1 MAVSPL
7 RILIVDDE
15 DTVRLTL
22 SMCLEAEGHEVVA
35 HGNIHDALGDA
46 ALRAF
51 DLVFLDVRLGT
62 DDGLDFLPRIR
73 SESPW
78 AKIVV
83 ITAYASVSTA
93 VQAMKGGATD
103 YLPKPFTPAQVRLV
117 TDKIARQR
125 RLEWKVEAL
134 REALGEMDPEAD
146 FPTASS
152 AMQAALNVAR
162 QVADS
167 RATILIS
174 GEVGTGKGRLARAIH
189 AWSGRADAPF
199 GVVRCQPV
207 DPDALEAEVFGVCPQ
222 EPSDSRRELTGRV
235 ALCHGGTLV
244 LEEVGQWPQSL
255 QPKLLRLLSDR
266 EYERVNDFHPRAADV
281 RVVATT
287 STDLRDAV
295 DRGRFRPDL
304 HLALDV
310 VRVEVPPLR
319 QRPEDI
325 RLLAGRYLAFFCREN
340 HRRLAG
346 FTSAAMN
353 ALSRYSWPGNVRE
366 LRNII
371 ERAVLLCGA
380 DRIDLEHFPPNLL
393 NSAQAYELGDLVSLE
408 TIEQVHVRQV
418 LQSAGSIKG
427 AATILGINEKTLRIW
442 LKRYPRIRP
451 EGEGAVA
458 PLHLGP
464 PAAPTPQ
471 VSAPQ
476 GSGGLDEPS

>member
-1 MAVSPL
+1 MTIAAL
-7 RILIVDDE
+7 RILIIDDE
-15 DTVRLTL
+15 DNIRLTL
-22 SMCLEAEGHEVVA
+22 SMCLEADGHEVVS
-35 HGNIHDALGDA
+35 HDNINDALTDA
-46 ALRAF
+46 ASRAF
-51 DLVFLDVRLGT
+51 DLVFLDVRLGA

-73 SESPW
+73 SQSPW
-78 AKIVV
+78 AKVVV

-134 REALGEMDPEAD
+134 RAALGELDPEAD
-146 FPTASS
+146 FPTVSS
-152 AMQAALNVAR
+152 SMQSVLTVAR

-207 DPDALEAEVFGVCPQ
+207 DPDALEAEVFGVGPQ
-222 EPSDSRRELTGRV
+222 TPADACRELTGRV

-244 LEEVGQWPQSL
+244 LEEVGQWPPSL
-255 QPKLLRLLSDR
+255 QPKLLRLLSER
-266 EYERVNDFHPRAADV
+266 EYERVNDFQPRPADV
-281 RVVATT
+281 RIVAIT
-287 STDLRDAV
+287 STDLREEV
-295 DRGRFRPDL
+295 ERGRFRPDL

-310 VRVEVPPLR
+310 VRIELPPLR
-319 QRPEDI
+319 ERVEDI

-340 HRRLAG
+340 HRRLTG
-346 FTSAAMN
+346 FTSSAMK
-353 ALSRYSWPGNVRE
+353 ALSRYGWPGNVRE

-371 ERAVLLCGA
+371 ERAVLLCRG

-393 NSAQAYELGDLVSLE
+393 NSGQAYELGDLVSLE

-418 LQSAGSIKG
+418 LESAGSIKG
-427 AATILGINEKTLRIW
+427 AASILGINEKTLRTW
-442 LKRYPRIRP
+442 LKRYPRLRADLEAEVP
-451 EGEGAVA
+451 
-458 PLHLGP
+458 PLHL
-464 PAAPTPQ
+464 AEEPQ
-471 VSAPQ
+471 DMPETQDVPDT
-476 GSGGLDEPS
+476 GGVDEPS

>member
-1 MAVSPL
+1 MAVAPL

-15 DTVRLTL
+15 DNIRLTL
-22 SMCLEAEGHEVVA
+22 SMFLEADGHEVIA
-35 HGNIHDALGDA
+35 RDNIHDALADA

-51 DLVFLDVRLGT
+51 DLVFLDVRLGI

-73 SESPW
+73 AESPW

-117 TDKIARQR
+117 TDKIAQQR

-134 REALGEMDPEAD
+134 KEALGNIDPEAD

-152 AMQAALNVAR
+152 AMRAALSMAR

-207 DPDALEAEVFGVCPQ
+207 DPDALEAEVFGVCQQ
-222 EPSDSRRELTGRV
+222 EPSDSSHDLTGRV
-235 ALCHGGTLV
+235 GLCHGGTLV

-266 EYERVNDFHPRAADV
+266 EYERVNDFHPRPADV
-281 RVVATT
+281 RVVAIT
-287 STDLRDAV
+287 SSDLSEAV
-295 DRGRFRPDL
+295 ARGQFRADL

-310 VRVEVPPLR
+310 VRIEVPPLR
-319 QRPEDI
+319 ERVEDI

-346 FTSAAMN
+346 FTSAAMKV
-353 ALSRYSWPGNVRE
+353 LSQYRWPGNVRE

-371 ERAVLLCGA
+371 ERAVLLCRGE
-380 DRIDLEHFPPNLL
+380 RIDVEHFPPNML

-427 AATILGINEKTLRIW
+427 AASILGINEKTLRIW
-442 LKRYPRIRP
+442 LKRYPRIQSEVEP
-451 EGEGAVA
+451 EVA
-458 PLHLGP
+458 PLHLT
-464 PAAPTPQ
+464 PADASMPRL
-471 VSAPQ
+471 A
-476 GSGGLDEPS
+476 GGVDEPA

>member
-1 MAVSPL
+1 MAVAPL

-15 DTVRLTL
+15 DNVRLTL
-22 SMCLEAEGHEVVA
+22 SMCLEADGHEVVA
-35 HGNIHDALGDA
+35 HDNIHDALADA

-51 DLVFLDVRLGT
+51 DLVFLDVRLGM

-73 SESPW
+73 AESPW
-78 AKIVV
+78 AKVVV

-103 YLPKPFTPAQVRLV
+103 YLPKPFTPAQVRMV
-117 TDKIARQR
+117 TDKIAGQTAARMESRGPQ
-125 RLEWKVEAL
+125 
-134 REALGEMDPEAD
+134 EALGGLDPEAD
-146 FPTASS
+146 FPTVSS
-152 AMQAALNVAR
+152 AMQMALTMAR

-167 RATILIS
+167 RATILIT

-207 DPDALEAEVFGVCPQ
+207 DPDALEAEVFGVCRQ
-222 EPSDSRRELTGRV
+222 EQPDSTFDVTGRV
-235 ALCHGGTLV
+235 GLCHGGTLV

-266 EYERVNDFHPRAADV
+266 EYERVNDFHPRPADL
-281 RVVATT
+281 RVVAIT
-287 STDLRDAV
+287 STDLAEAV
-295 DRGRFRPDL
+295 ARGHFRADL

-310 VRVEVPPLR
+310 VRIEVPPLR
-319 QRPEDI
+319 ERVEDI

-340 HRRLAG
+340 HRRLLG
-346 FTSAAMN
+346 FTSAAMK
-353 ALSRYSWPGNVRE
+353 ALSQYRWPGNVRE

-371 ERAVLLCGA
+371 ERAVLLCRA
-380 DRIDLEHFPPNLL
+380 DRIDVEHFPPNML

-427 AATILGINEKTLRIW
+427 AASDPGDQRKD
-442 LKRYPRIRP
+442 
-451 EGEGAVA
+451 
-458 PLHLGP
+458 
-464 PAAPTPQ
+464 AANLAQ
-471 VSAPQ
+471 AVSADPI
-476 GSGGLDEPS
+476 GGGA

>member
-1 MAVSPL
+1 MAVAPL

-15 DTVRLTL
+15 DNVRLTL
-22 SMCLEAEGHEVVA
+22 SMCLEADGHEVVA
-35 HGNIHDALGDA
+35 HDNIHDALADA

-51 DLVFLDVRLGT
+51 DLVFLDVRLGS
-62 DDGLDFLPRIR
+62 DDGLDFLPRILA
-73 SESPW
+73 ESPW
-78 AKIVV
+78 AKVVV

-134 REALGEMDPEAD
+134 KQALGALDPEAD

-152 AMQAALNVAR
+152 AMQAALSVAR

-199 GVVRCQPV
+199 AVVRCQPA
-207 DPDALEAEVFGVCPQ
+207 DPDALEAEVFGMCRQ
-222 EPSDSRRELTGRV
+222 EPSDPSGDLAGRV
-235 ALCHGGTLV
+235 GLCHGGTLV

-266 EYERVNDFHPRAADV
+266 EYERVNDFNPRSADV
-281 RVVATT
+281 RVLATT
-287 STDLRDAV
+287 SSNLRDAV
-295 DRGRFRPDL
+295 SRGQFRADL

-310 VRVEVPPLR
+310 VRIEVPPLR
-319 QRPEDI
+319 ERAEDI

-340 HRRLAG
+340 HRRLVG
-346 FTSAAMN
+346 FTSSAMKV
-353 ALSRYSWPGNVRE
+353 LTRYSWPGNVRE

-371 ERAVLLCGA
+371 ERSVLLCRA
-380 DRIDLEHFPPNLL
+380 DRIDVEHFPPNLV

-427 AATILGINEKTLRIW
+427 AASILGINEKTLRIW
-442 LKRYPRIRP
+442 VKRYPRIRSEFESEVEP
-451 EGEGAVA
+451 LDLVPPDSEATVA
-458 PLHLGP
+458 
-464 PAAPTPQ
+464 
-471 VSAPQ
+471 
-476 GSGGLDEPS
+476 GGVDEPA

>member
-1 MAVSPL
+1 MTAAPL

-15 DTVRLTL
+15 DNVRLTL
-22 SMCLEAEGHEVVA
+22 CMCLEADGHEVVA
-35 HGNIHDALGDA
+35 HDNIHDALADA

-62 DDGLDFLPRIR
+62 DDGLDFLPHILA
-73 SESPW
+73 ESPW
-78 AKIVV
+78 AKVVV

-134 REALGEMDPEAD
+134 KEALGNLDAEAD

-152 AMQAALNVAR
+152 AMRAALSVAR

-167 RATILIS
+167 RATLLIS

-189 AWSGRADAPF
+189 AWSSRADAPF

-207 DPDALEAEVFGVCPQ
+207 DPDALEAEVFGVCRQ
-222 EPSDSRRELTGRV
+222 EPSDPSCDLTGRV
-235 ALCHGGTLV
+235 GLCHGGTLV

-266 EYERVNDFHPRAADV
+266 EYERVNDFHPRPADV

-287 STDLRDAV
+287 STDLREAV
-295 DRGRFRPDL
+295 TRGQFRPDL

-310 VRVEVPPLR
+310 VRIELPPLR
-319 QRPEDI
+319 ERAEDI

-340 HRRLAG
+340 HRRLVG
-346 FTSAAMN
+346 FSSAAMKV
-353 ALSRYSWPGNVRE
+353 LSQYRWPGNVRE

-371 ERAVLLCGA
+371 ERAVLLCRG
-380 DRIDLEHFPPNLL
+380 DRIDVEQFPPNML
-393 NSAQAYELGDLVSLE
+393 NSAQAYGLGDLVSLE

-427 AATILGINEKTLRIW
+427 AASILGINEKTLRIW
-442 LKRYPRIRP
+442 LKRYPRIQSEVEP
-451 EGEGAVA
+451 EVA
-458 PLHLGP
+458 PLHLSP
-464 PAAPTPQ
+464 SDTSMPQ
-471 VSAPQ
+471 VA
-476 GSGGLDEPS
+476 GGVDEPA